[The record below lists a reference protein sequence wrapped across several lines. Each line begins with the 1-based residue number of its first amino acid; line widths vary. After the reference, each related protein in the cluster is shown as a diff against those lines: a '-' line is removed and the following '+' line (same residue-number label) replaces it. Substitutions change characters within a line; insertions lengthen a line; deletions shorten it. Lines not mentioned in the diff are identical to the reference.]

1 MLTITEALAE
11 VNLLKKKIADSE
23 MSVRT
28 MLLRAEHVPDPFK
41 EHGGAEAIVK
51 KTQQSVFDMRRR
63 LVDIRHKISKANIDN
78 QITINGKTMSIFD
91 WLTWKREVYP
101 GLESSLKTQLNDLQA
116 AAKRETDAP
125 QSWKDNDG
133 KIHLVVWLR
142 NVDQKILQDEY
153 NDLVETFG
161 RLDGQLSLK
170 NATINLN

>member
-23 MSVRT
+23 MSVRS
-28 MLLRAEHVPDPFK
+28 MLLRAEHVPDVFQ
-41 EHGGAEAIVK
+41 EHGGSKEMVA
-51 KTQQSVFDMRRR
+51 KTQQSVSDMRRR
-63 LVDIRHKISKANIDN
+63 LVEIRHKISKANIEN
-78 QITINGKTMSIFD
+78 EISINGRTMSIFD

-101 GLESSLKTQLNDLQA
+101 SLESSLKTQLSDLQV
-116 AAKRETDAP
+116 AAKRETDSP
-125 QSWKDNDG
+125 QSWKDSEG

-142 NVDQKILQDEY
+142 NVDQKTLQDEY
-153 NDLVETFG
+153 NSLVDTFG